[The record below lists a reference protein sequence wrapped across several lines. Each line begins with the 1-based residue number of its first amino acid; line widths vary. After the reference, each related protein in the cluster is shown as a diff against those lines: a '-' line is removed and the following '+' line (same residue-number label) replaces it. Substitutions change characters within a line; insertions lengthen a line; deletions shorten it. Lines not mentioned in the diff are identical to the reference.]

1 MTTIDQASG
10 AYIHVRPDN
19 SVFYVGKGTRKRS
32 RSMKRNPFH
41 DNIVSKYGKENI
53 KIGFIECSSEYIAFE
68 LEKGMIK
75 CFRRMNINLANMTDG
90 GEGCANPTEETRKK
104 ISFFQKGKKCKPRTP
119 EHSANA
125 SASQIGRIHKEET
138 KLKISMANKGKKR
151 TKEQIEKMSITA
163 FNSSQETRAK
173 IRSALTG
180 KKHSEETRK
189 KMSQSAL
196 LLMTSEYREKLS
208 KANKNSWTIE
218 RRIAASERNKKR
230 IISDETKAKIAKSV
244 KEYYKLN
251 KKYHNNG

>member
-1 MTTIDQASG
+1 MTTLDDQASG

-32 RSMKRNPFH
+32 RSMKRNHFH

-53 KIGFIECSSEYIAFE
+53 KIGFIECSSEDIAFE

-75 CFRRMNINLANMTDG
+75 CFRRMNINLSNMTDG

-104 ISFFQKGKKCKPRTP
+104 ISLFQKGKKCKPRTP

-125 SASQIGRIHKEET
+125 SASQIGRVHKEET
-138 KLKISMANKGKKR
+138 KLKISIANKGKKR

-163 FNSSQETRAK
+163 FNLSKETRAK
-173 IRSALTG
+173 ISSANTG

-189 KMSQSAL
+189 KMSESAL
-196 LLMTSEYREKLS
+196 LLMTDEYRAKLS
-208 KANKNSWTIE
+208 ESAKLRWA
-218 RRIAASERNKKR
+218 RKKEV
-230 IISDETKAKIAKSV
+230 IK
-244 KEYYKLN
+244 
-251 KKYHNNG
+251 HG